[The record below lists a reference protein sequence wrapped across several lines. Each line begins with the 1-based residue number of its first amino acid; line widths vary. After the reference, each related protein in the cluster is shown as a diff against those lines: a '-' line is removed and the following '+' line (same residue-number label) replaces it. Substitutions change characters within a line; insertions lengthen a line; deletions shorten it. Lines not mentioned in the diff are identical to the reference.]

1 MLREQLSRMRQQIP
15 YTFLNFRII
24 LFSNM
29 EEIGIY
35 DFQQE
40 STPVTRATTGT
51 TASAD
56 VEEDLYIKF
65 KKLQRQI
72 EFLQASLL
80 SINVLQS

>member
-1 MLREQLSRMRQQIP
+1 
-15 YTFLNFRII
+15 
-24 LFSNM
+24 M

-40 STPVTRATTGT
+40 STPVTRTTTGT
-51 TASAD
+51 ATSAD
-56 VEEDLYIKF
+56 AEEDLYIKF

-80 SINVLQS
+80 SINLVQL

>member
-1 MLREQLSRMRQQIP
+1 
-15 YTFLNFRII
+15 
-24 LFSNM
+24 M

-72 EFLQASLL
+72 EFLQARLL
-80 SINVLQS
+80 SINVLQSWILLGSRGLY